1 MLPSTHLDI
10 EDAERHFLNNGQNTL
25 QRFGSQNVLQEF
37 EEEDFEEDGN
47 KEEDELP
54 PIEFRSLKFKYNLTP
69 GTNDSKEFHQ
79 ILSECKTPSIFETD
93 AI

>member
-1 MLPSTHLDI
+1 M
-10 EDAERHFLNNGQNTL
+10 
-25 QRFGSQNVLQEF
+25 LQEF

-69 GTNDSKEFHQ
+69 GTNDSKEFH
-79 ILSECKTPSIFETD
+79 
-93 AI
+93 